1 MFSMEIRPEVLKRL
15 REEYPVGCTVELIE
29 MCDPYR
35 NMPAGMTSKVTLVDD
50 AGGVHVDWNRAKKQ
64 GCYESRPVLFAYSA
78 FVSQT
83 I

>member
-35 NMPAGMTSKVTLVDD
+35 DMPAGMTGKVTLVDD
-50 AGGVHVDWNRAKKQ
+50 AGGIHVDWSNGSTPAAIHGIDRI
-64 GCYESRPVLFAYSA
+64 RR
-78 FVSQT
+78 
-83 I
+83 ID